1 MTICILIPV
10 YNEFKE
16 IGRLVESL
24 KKKGLPVVVIDDG
37 STDDSGGIAKQKG
50 AVVIGHDQNQGK
62 GRSLQDGFQ
71 YVLKNNYDGVITI
84 DGDGQHDINDIDQ
97 FISKAKEHPLS
108 VITGT
113 RMDDPKGMPFVR
125 FVTNRMMSW
134 MISALCK
141 QKIPDTQ
148 CGFRLISR
156 DVLKELKLTSSD
168 FEIETEVL
176 IKASKKGFKIY
187 SVPIKTIYRD
197 EASKINP
204 LIDTFRFFIYM
215 MKEIVHCLTN
225 DR

>member
-10 YNEFKE
+10 YNEFKA

-24 KKKGLPVVVIDDG
+24 KRKGFPVVVIDDG

-62 GRSLQDGFQ
+62 GRSLQDGFE

-84 DGDGQHDINDIDQ
+84 DGDGQHDIKDIDQ
-97 FISKAKEHPLS
+97 FISKAQEHPLS

-113 RMDDPKGMPFVR
+113 RMDDPQGMPFVR
-125 FVTNRMMSW
+125 FVTNRVMSW
-134 MISALCK
+134 MISSLCK

-156 DVLKELKLTSSD
+156 EVLKELKLTASD

-204 LIDTFRFFIYM
+204 LLDTFRFFIYI
-215 MKEIVHCLTN
+215 MKEIRN
-225 DR
+225 SKDR

>member
-24 KKKGLPVVVIDDG
+24 KRKGLPVVVIDDG

-97 FISKAKEHPLS
+97 FISKAQEHPSS

-113 RMDDPKGMPFVR
+113 RMDDPQGMPFVR
-125 FVTNRMMSW
+125 FVTNKMMSW
-134 MISALCK
+134 MISSLCK

-156 DVLKELKLTSSD
+156 EVLKELKLTASD

-187 SVPIKTIYRD
+187 SVPIKTIYRN

-204 LIDTFRFFIYM
+204 LLDTFRFFIYI
-215 MKEIVHCLTN
+215 MKEIGSSK

>member
-24 KKKGLPVVVIDDG
+24 KGKGFLVVVIDDG

-62 GRSLQDGFQ
+62 GRSLQDGFE

-97 FISKAKEHPLS
+97 FISKAQEHPSS

-125 FVTNRMMSW
+125 FVTNKMMSW
-134 MISALCK
+134 MISSLCK
-141 QKIPDTQ
+141 QQIPDTQ

-156 DVLKELKLTSSD
+156 EVLKELKLTASD

-187 SVPIKTIYRD
+187 SVPIKTIYRN

-204 LIDTFRFFIYM
+204 LLDTFRFFIYI
-215 MKEIVHCLTN
+215 MKEMGSSK

>member
-1 MTICILIPV
+1 MNPCILIPV

-24 KKKGLPVVVIDDG
+24 KRKGLPVVVIDDG

-50 AVVIGHDQNQGK
+50 AVVIRHDQNQGK
-62 GRSLQDGFQ
+62 GRSLQDGFE

-113 RMDDPKGMPFVR
+113 RMDDSKGMPFVR

-134 MISALCK
+134 MISTLCK
-141 QKIPDTQ
+141 QNIPETQ

-156 DVLKELKLTSSD
+156 EVLNELKLTSSD

-204 LIDTFRFFIYM
+204 LLDTFRFFIYM
-215 MKEIVHCLTN
+215 MKEIGSLK